1 MNDARPVAIFLPT
14 LAGGGAE
21 RVFLTL
27 ADGFLRRGI
36 AVDIVLSR
44 AAGPLAQEIPRGA
57 RVVNLETGRVLTSLP
72 RLMRYLRAVRPT
84 ALLTTMSHANV
95 VGLWARRLAR
105 VPTRVIIREANTL
118 APSITGGNTRNRLM
132 PLFVRRF
139 YPWAD
144 ELVAVSDGVAQ
155 GLMEITGMERA
166 RIRVLPNPIVT
177 AELGRMAA
185 EPLHD
190 AWFAP
195 GEPPVILGVGRLEKQ
210 KDFPTLIR
218 AFAAVRSSR
227 PVRLIILG
235 EGGERPQ
242 LQSLL
247 EELGVA
253 ADARL
258 PGFVQ
263 NPFSY
268 MARAAVFVLAS
279 AWEGMPGALIQAMAC
294 GVPVVATNCQSGPRE
309 VLAGGKFGRLVPV
322 GDPTALATAITES
335 LDCPPRPVP
344 REVLAPYT
352 EESAIEGYLRLLRIP
367 AQHV

>member
-14 LAGGGAE
+14 LGGGGAE

-27 ADGFLRRGI
+27 ADGFVRRGI
-36 AVDIVLSR
+36 AVDVVVLR
-44 AAGPLAQEIPRGA
+44 AAGPLAQEIPAGA
-57 RVVNLETGRVLTSLP
+57 RVVKLGAGRVLTSLP

-118 APSITGGNTRNRLM
+118 APSITQGSARNRLM
-132 PLFVRRF
+132 PLLVRRF

-144 ELVAVSDGVAQ
+144 EVVAVSDGVAQ
-155 GLMEITGMERA
+155 GLMEMTGMQRT

-177 AELGRMAA
+177 PQLAGLAA

-190 AWFAP
+190 AWFSP
-195 GEPPVILGVGRLEKQ
+195 GEPPVILGVGRLERQ

-218 AFAAVRSSR
+218 AFAAVRSR
-227 PVRLIILG
+227 RHARLIILG
-235 EGGERPQ
+235 EGAERPH
-242 LQSLL
+242 LHSLL

-258 PGFVQ
+258 PGFVP

-279 AWEGMPGALIQAMAC
+279 AWEGMPGALIQALAC
-294 GVPVVATNCQSGPRE
+294 GAPVVATNCRSGPRE
-309 VLAGGKFGRLVPV
+309 VLADGKFGRLVPV
-322 GDPTALATAITES
+322 ADHDALAKAITES
-335 LDCPPRPVP
+335 LDCPRRPLP
-344 REVLAPYT
+344 REVLEPYSQ
-352 EESAIEGYLRLLRIP
+352 EAAVEGYLRLLRIP
-367 AQHV
+367 AVHV